1 MSSRAPMPCV
11 RRGLR
16 SISGN
21 ERDTWADDRQ
31 LQAIAAMVI
40 AAALPGYLL
49 VGALAGILAGMLG
62 VGGGLVIVPVLA
74 YLFSQQGF
82 DSSVIMHLAIGTSLA
97 TIVLTSLS
105 SIRAHHQ
112 RGAVLWPVVAHLT
125 PGIIAGAWLG
135 AAVAHL
141 LPSNILRSVFA
152 LFELAVA
159 AQMALELSTTPH
171 RQLPGRIGSGIAGV
185 IIGAVSAIVGIGG
198 GTLTVPFLTWCNVE
212 MRRAVAT
219 SAACGLPIASAGT
232 VAFIITGW
240 NHAALPAASS
250 GYLHWPALLGIGLTS
265 VLFAP
270 LGARLAHTLPVR
282 TLRRFFALFL
292 ALLGLRMLLT

>member
-1 MSSRAPMPCV
+1 M
-11 RRGLR
+11 L
-16 SISGN
+16 
-21 ERDTWADDRQ
+21 T
-31 LQAIAAMVI
+31 
-40 AAALPGYLL
+40 AALPGYLM
-49 VGALAGILAGMLG
+49 VGAIAGLLAGMLG
-62 VGGGLVIVPVLA
+62 VGGGLVIVPVLV
-74 YLFSQQGF
+74 YLFTLQGF

-112 RGAVLWPVVAHLT
+112 RGAVLWSVVWRLT

-141 LPSNILRSVFA
+141 LPSATLRTIFGVFEV
-152 LFELAVA
+152 LVAV
-159 AQMALELSTTPH
+159 QMALEFSTSPH
-171 RQLPGRIGSGIAGV
+171 RQLPDRFGTGIAGTV
-185 IIGAVSAIVGIGG
+185 IGAVSAIVGIGG

-219 SAACGLPIASAGT
+219 SAACGLPIALAGAIAYT
-232 VAFIITGW
+232 VTGW

-250 GYLHWPALLGIGLTS
+250 GYLHWPALLGIGVTS

-270 LGARLAHTLPVR
+270 LGAHLAHSLPVR
-282 TLRRFFALFL
+282 TLKRFFALFL
-292 ALLGLRMLLT
+292 AVLGLRMLLA